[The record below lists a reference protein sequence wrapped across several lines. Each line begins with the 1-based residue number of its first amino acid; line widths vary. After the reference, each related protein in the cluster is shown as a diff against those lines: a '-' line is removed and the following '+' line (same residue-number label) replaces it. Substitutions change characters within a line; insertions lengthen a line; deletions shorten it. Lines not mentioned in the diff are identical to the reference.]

1 MSYKSGLAQGESEL
15 LVLTSRAIEWLKFGS
30 PRFWLEGFL
39 VSAAVLIARLP
50 EIFFGGGSL
59 RLTDLQRSAVVGQNP
74 VTGWSNVF
82 KDLGLLPRSLEW
94 WSARG
99 DSGGSIFQSD
109 PAAVFVFN
117 ALSAG
122 DSPYWNPYI
131 GNGALGPEALV
142 DLKFSVLT
150 IATAALGNSTAAFN
164 FLMICLLLLS
174 TTSLFVFTRKFIG
187 LSPIAALASILVF
200 SLNGYAVSA
209 LGANFS
215 QSYWFLPPLLLTMTQ
230 VISRPSPKTVL
241 FAAVTG
247 AATLS
252 ATFLPTL
259 ITGIA
264 AVAIILLALLFGRR
278 PEGIDFSSW
287 SKSGIFG
294 ALSSVILAMFLVA
307 PIYLPLF
314 SSLSWTG
321 LLDGYTSRSYFPI
334 LNLPAAIPSIF
345 SPSLFLES
353 YNSLSGEPGGSELLG
368 ARAFHLGLVF
378 SLFAG
383 AGVAFR
389 KNSSKLPLTL
399 FMLILVILLRL
410 TTPEPLKSLIGDVPI
425 LGDIGPT
432 YWWPALLLPFA
443 ILAGLGVERTMK
455 RDPNLILAGTIFLFA
470 AAGVVWHLANRG
482 IVEPNVQ
489 FKEVSLLTF
498 CTLGV
503 LAIVLLLTSKYKGL
517 KVPITFFTASLVLAG
532 SLSLLVDSKLIFFPS
547 VGFSAS
553 DSIADLVVKDLIPN
567 PKTIT
572 IGTDLTRYPGSSVY
586 QDIQDVSMLSE
597 GGSLA
602 YERFFHQ
609 AFGVVPE
616 YQFQYSEAKGHGYF
630 PTLYSAGGDASKY
643 DFDFEMIS
651 LLGVNAVYSPTGFT
665 EVNTYLEENGL
676 IVIYQDPTWSVLQN
690 PRAFP
695 PVFAV
700 NKGQYEMGASS
711 VNLLVVDVA
720 EIDAVE
726 VLPRTNTRVEAQV
739 FFEEPRLI
747 VFSENAAPGWGVRV
761 NDIESDL
768 VSVEGTFMGVMVDP
782 GISKVEFRYS
792 PPFYFESLVLLL
804 TSVAVLLGLAIH
816 SFLRRKR
823 GAGAIWEF
831 LRARGLEI

>member
-1 MSYKSGLAQGESEL
+1 M
-15 LVLTSRAIEWLKFGS
+15 VLTSRALHWVRHGS
-30 PRFWLEGFL
+30 QRYWLEGFL
-39 VSAAVLIARLP
+39 VSAVVLVARLP

-59 RLTDLQRSAVVGQNP
+59 RLTDLQRSAIVGKEP
-74 VTGWSNVF
+74 ITGWSYFF
-82 KDLGLLPRSLEW
+82 KEIGLQPESLEW

-109 PAAVFVFN
+109 PAAAFVSN
-117 ALSAG
+117 ALSSG
-122 DSPYWNPYI
+122 ESPYWNPFI

-150 IATAALGNSTAAFN
+150 IATAALGNSTSAFN
-164 FLMICLLLLS
+164 FVMICLILLS

-187 LSPIAALASILVF
+187 LSPIGAAASILAF

-230 VISRPSPKTVL
+230 VLSRPSPKTIF

-264 AVAIILLALLFGRR
+264 AVAIILLALLSVKKFKGDDLPSWTKFG
-278 PEGIDFSSW
+278 IL
-287 SKSGIFG
+287 G
-294 ALSSVILAMFLVA
+294 ALSSVILALFLVA

-321 LLDGYTSRSYFPI
+321 MLDGYNSRSYFPL

-353 YNSLSGEPGGSELLG
+353 YNSLSGEPNGRELLG
-368 ARAFHLGLVF
+368 AQAFHLGIVF
-378 SLFAG
+378 SLLAG
-383 AGVAFR
+383 AGVAF
-389 KNSSKLPLTL
+389 KKDTSKFPLAL
-399 FMLILVILLRL
+399 FILVLGILVRL
-410 TTPEPLKSLIGDVPI
+410 TAPEPVKSLIGDVPI
-425 LGDIGPT
+425 LGSISST
-432 YWWPALLLPFA
+432 YWWPALILPLA
-443 ILAGLGVERTMK
+443 ILAGLGVERTIK
-455 RDPNLILAGTIFLFA
+455 RDPNLILAGAIFIFA
-470 AAGVVWHLANRG
+470 AAGIGWHLANRG
-482 IVEPNVQ
+482 ILDPNVQ
-489 FKEVSLLTF
+489 FKEMSLLVF

-517 KVPITFFTASLVLAG
+517 KAPITLLTASLVLAG
-532 SLSLLVDSKLIFFPS
+532 SLSLLVDSKLVFFPS
-547 VGFSAS
+547 VAFSAS
-553 DSIADLVVKDLIPN
+553 DSIADLVVRDLIAN

-572 IGTDLTRYPGSSVY
+572 IGSDLTRYPGSSFY
-586 QDIQDVSMLSE
+586 QNVRDVSMLSE
-597 GGSLA
+597 GGSSA

-609 AFGVVPE
+609 AFKVSPE
-616 YQFQYSEAKGHGYF
+616 YQFRFSEAKGHGYF

-643 DFDFEMIS
+643 DFDFEMLS
-651 LLGVNAVYSPTGFT
+651 LLGVNAVYSPTRFT
-665 EVNTYLEENGL
+665 EVNEYLEENGL
-676 IVIYQDPTWSVLQN
+676 KVLYQDSAWSVLQN

-700 NKGQYEMGASS
+700 SRGQYQVAASS
-711 VNLLVVDVA
+711 VDLLVADVT
-720 EIDAVE
+720 EIKYVE
-726 VLPRTNTRVEAQV
+726 VLPRTNTSVEARIIS
-739 FFEEPRLI
+739 EEPMLI
-747 VFSENAAPGWGVRV
+747 VFSENAAPGWSVRV

-768 VSVEGTFMGVMVDP
+768 VSVESTFMGVMVDS
-782 GISKVEFRYS
+782 GNTKVEFKYL
-792 PPFYFESLVLLL
+792 PPFYFESLALPLI
-804 TSVAVLLGLAIH
+804 SVAVLLGLAIH

-823 GAGAIWEF
+823 GGGAIVEF
-831 LRARGLEI
+831 LRARGFEI